1 MEFTPITEE
10 EFYSLKTQRQQQQ
23 PRTPLT
29 LAVRDI
35 QPGEG
40 FKLPC
45 TYHHFPHKGP
55 NGKTYEACGGIST
68 AHQTANRLGFKVSC
82 KCRKAMLYVL
92 RVEDKEA

>member
-1 MEFTPITEE
+1 MNIKSITAE
-10 EFYSLKTQRQQQQ
+10 EFYSLKNKRQQ

-29 LAVRDI
+29 LAVRGI

-45 TYHHFPHKGP
+45 TYQHFPHGDGP
-55 NGKTYEACGGIST
+55 SAACGGLAI

-82 KCRKAMLYVL
+82 KCREGILYVL
-92 RVEDKEA
+92 RVEQE